1 MEMYNPEVFACFK
14 SDTWVSYRLPAGW
27 VLCIYPHPLDPAI
40 ERSHW
45 SVSESASPIGRH
57 NLVRRPIEGC
67 DWWTQSWNAA
77 ALLTTVDDAVGWQ
90 GRASDCWR
98 SDSCKRTQVR
108 GWSSRV
114 FERCWL
120 SSEWTKHKYR
130 RWKVWENRKD
140 VTGGIGTCV
149 CLKVLHQK
157 APHFTI
163 QYSVWSVPYMAITC
177 IIHCITLCLHC
188 LFRAS
193 ADWVYWLFSGVE
205 DGFEGAGP
213 DSEWSPRRSRGA
225 HRHQSW
231 QWGEADLGTGAG
243 GKEQKWPKRTKSAKK
258 WTKLLP
264 LGKWK
269 ALHKTCQQ
277 RILQV
282 TILLHG

>member
-1 MEMYNPEVFACFK
+1 MDRIVSIWHYDQLTKFIRAICNSNGFTISINHFSAEKPENSEAQKPKTLFETLRKMEIYNPEVFACFK

-57 NLVRRPIEGC
+57 NFVRRPIEGC

-120 SSEWTKHKYR
+120 SSEWKKHKYR

-157 APHFTI
+157 APHFTT
-163 QYSVWSVPYMAITC
+163 QYSAWSVPSLAITC
-177 IIHCITLCLHC
+177 NISHHT
-188 LFRAS
+188 
-193 ADWVYWLFSGVE
+193 
-205 DGFEGAGP
+205 
-213 DSEWSPRRSRGA
+213 
-225 HRHQSW
+225 
-231 QWGEADLGTGAG
+231 
-243 GKEQKWPKRTKSAKK
+243 
-258 WTKLLP
+258 LLP
-264 LGKWK
+264 LS
-269 ALHKTCQQ
+269 
-277 RILQV
+277 I
-282 TILLHG
+282 

>member
-1 MEMYNPEVFACFK
+1 MVLRYIDKTIFLRLKTWKPVRHRNQKHYLRPCAKWKIYNPEVFACFK

-45 SVSESASPIGRH
+45 SVSESAPPIGRH
-57 NLVRRPIEGC
+57 NFVRRPIEGC

-140 VTGGIGTCV
+140 VTGGIGT
-149 CLKVLHQK
+149 L
-157 APHFTI
+157 
-163 QYSVWSVPYMAITC
+163 SVWKFSTKNLHISQHSILCGQFHIWLSLAIYL
-177 IIHCITLCLHC
+177 ITLCFHC

-193 ADWVYWLFSGVE
+193 AD
-205 DGFEGAGP
+205 
-213 DSEWSPRRSRGA
+213 
-225 HRHQSW
+225 
-231 QWGEADLGTGAG
+231 
-243 GKEQKWPKRTKSAKK
+243 
-258 WTKLLP
+258 
-264 LGKWK
+264 
-269 ALHKTCQQ
+269 
-277 RILQV
+277 
-282 TILLHG
+282 